1 MKKPIITVGTLHHP
15 LKHFPHKLRR
25 KSLTVT
31 FLKAVPHRLAHTHH
45 FICCLHR
52 PIIAFDQNTACF
64 KPVWR
69 VQSQVSMAKRAQQ
82 VLQGTAFLRRRDH
95 EESYIVI
102 ARKDTLVLF
111 ETVI

>member
-1 MKKPIITVGTLHHP
+1 
-15 LKHFPHKLRR
+15 
-25 KSLTVT
+25 
-31 FLKAVPHRLAHTHH
+31 
-45 FICCLHR
+45 
-52 PIIAFDQNTACF
+52 
-64 KPVWR
+64 
-69 VQSQVSMAKRAQQ
+69 MAKRAQQ